1 MKYFTTDDTALAAYL
16 YLCGM
21 EFVQATVYLDE
32 FHRRKSYIIK
42 DEPDRKRHEEDFYL
56 RKTAVPPLDYNDAR
70 VRVSRFLRNTVDD
83 ITSVL

>member
-32 FHRRKSYIIK
+32 FHRRKS
-42 DEPDRKRHEEDFYL
+42 
-56 RKTAVPPLDYNDAR
+56 
-70 VRVSRFLRNTVDD
+70 
-83 ITSVL
+83 